1 MAPIRTA
8 LGTPSGQYDVPV
20 SFRLKL
26 GQREVGIRRDVRTRY
41 YPVKS
46 VMDCRVGLD
55 AGHLEILLWRRW
67 LITLSKAH

>member
-1 MAPIRTA
+1 MAHIHTA
-8 LGTPSGQYDVPV
+8 FGIPFGQYDGPV
-20 SFRLKL
+20 SFRMKL

-41 YPVKS
+41 YPVKP
-46 VMDCRVGLD
+46 VMDCRIGLE